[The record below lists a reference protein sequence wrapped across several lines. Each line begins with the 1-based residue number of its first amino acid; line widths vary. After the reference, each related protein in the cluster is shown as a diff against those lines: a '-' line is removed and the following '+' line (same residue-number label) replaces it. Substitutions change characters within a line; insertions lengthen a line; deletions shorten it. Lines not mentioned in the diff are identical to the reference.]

1 MMIEES
7 RTVWCETLRIS
18 ITSGNSSLLNAVKIP
33 LISVTFLIF
42 IIFKS
47 FYYEQVKTALY
58 LVKLLLHTAKMMTK
72 GLRVLENAQLYLS

>member
-58 LVKLLLHTAKMMTK
+58 LAKLLLHTAKMMTK

>member
-1 MMIEES
+1 MIEES

-47 FYYEQVKTALY
+47 FYYEQVETALY
-58 LVKLLLHTAKMMTK
+58 LAKLLLNTAKMMTK

>member
-47 FYYEQVKTALY
+47 FYYEQVETALY
-58 LVKLLLHTAKMMTK
+58 LAKLLLNTAKMMTK